1 MDINGSSEYC
11 YLMPVIKA
19 IELVG
24 VSDKSWDDAVKEAL
38 KEAAKTV
45 RNIREIEVISFS
57 AKVEGN
63 AIKEYHAKVRLCFEV
78 ERP

>member
-1 MDINGSSEYC
+1 
-11 YLMPVIKA
+11 MPVIKA

-24 VSDKSWDDAVKEAL
+24 VSDKSWDEAVKEAL

-45 RNIREIEVISFS
+45 RNIREIEVVGFS
-57 AKVEGN
+57 AKVEDN